1 MIKFLKIE
9 IIFIPFDYK
18 RILASS
24 ERMKKDK
31 NNRLS
36 TFLTNC
42 HRILSCYFYLSLEL
56 LAVKTYFFN
65 RILTQ
70 MRRIYYV
77 NAVKIADVK
86 PKDKVLFIGS
96 GILPSQCIII
106 AEETGANVVGVDNSK
121 KVVDLSNKYINKI
134 GLSDKIYIK
143 HGDGAKFP
151 TKDFDAV
158 FIAINVWPINI
169 VLKNLAKSLKKGTK
183 VLCKSY
189 DDDIPQVLIN
199 EKLNDVFEVKEK
211 LVNPLTQSYLL
222 IKKQ

>member
-1 MIKFLKIE
+1 MFKFLKIE

-24 ERMKKDK
+24 ERMKKNK

-86 PKDKVLFIGS
+86 SKDKVLFIGS

-106 AEETGANVVGVDNSK
+106 AEETGANVVGIDNSK
-121 KVVDLSNKYINKI
+121 KASFFLSPRWIFSTLHSTVLPTS
-134 GLSDKIYIK
+134 LS
-143 HGDGAKFP
+143 HNA
-151 TKDFDAV
+151 
-158 FIAINVWPINI
+158 
-169 VLKNLAKSLKKGTK
+169 SM
-183 VLCKSY
+183 
-189 DDDIPQVLIN
+189 IPDTI
-199 EKLNDVFEVKEK
+199 
-211 LVNPLTQSYLL
+211 
-222 IKKQ
+222 